1 MNTNSNSENL
11 LLPLQNF
18 NEFVYVRAFSDKMT
32 CMEIVSRGRGV
43 PSKRGAGRARF
54 WYGSRECEG
63 SRERFGEN
71 NEEKEKSEGREG
83 GVL

>member
-1 MNTNSNSENL
+1 
-11 LLPLQNF
+11 
-18 NEFVYVRAFSDKMT
+18 MT

-43 PSKRGAGRARF
+43 RSKKGAGRARF

-71 NEEKEKSEGREG
+71 NEEKEKSEGG
-83 GVL
+83 GGGKGVRPPAPSV

>member
-1 MNTNSNSENL
+1 
-11 LLPLQNF
+11 
-18 NEFVYVRAFSDKMT
+18 MT
-32 CMEIVSRGRGV
+32 CMEIVGRGRRV
-43 PSKRGAGRARF
+43 RSKRGAGRARF

-71 NEEKEKSEGREG
+71 NEEKEKSEGKEG

>member
-1 MNTNSNSENL
+1 MGNS

-18 NEFVYVRAFSDKMT
+18 NEFVRAFSDKTT

-43 PSKRGAGRARF
+43 RSKKGAGRARF

-71 NEEKEKSEGREG
+71 NEEKGKSG
-83 GVL
+83 GGGML

>member
-1 MNTNSNSENL
+1 MGNS

-18 NEFVYVRAFSDKMT
+18 NEFVRAFSDKMT
-32 CMEIVSRGRGV
+32 CMEIVCRGRGV
-43 PSKRGAGRARF
+43 RSKKGAGRAGF

-71 NEEKEKSEGREG
+71 NEEKEKSEGG
-83 GVL
+83 GRGAVGPPAPSV